1 MADRS
6 RRLFVPVRLAL
17 AAGALLA
24 AALPGGAADGAKV
37 SITGMPHRFICA
49 DYDHKLV
56 AIVAPD
62 GTISWSHPISE
73 EVHEVALLPDGHVI
87 YAPISGR
94 ISELDP
100 ATDREVWSYD
110 APKQNGNDGKAVQ
123 VHDFERLADGST
135 WIFESGSCRVIHID
149 HDGALLSQTPLTVDH
164 PDAHRDTR
172 NARRLSDGHFL
183 VAHEVDNKVRE
194 YDATGTVVWQYAVG
208 SKVFGVLRLAD
219 GNTLIATGD
228 GHRLLEVDHAGK
240 EVWAVGQHDLPGITL
255 AWLTQIER
263 LPNGNTM
270 VVNCHAGPGNPQ
282 IIELTRDK
290 KVVWSFRDFEHFGNA
305 MAVAT
310 LLDAPAGTIR

>member
-1 MADRS
+1 MPSRS
-6 RRLFVPVRLAL
+6 LRLPIASAALLAL
-17 AAGALLA
+17 A
-24 AALPGGAADGAKV
+24 LPGWAADGAKV
-37 SITGMPHRFICA
+37 AITGTPHRFVCA
-49 DYDHKLV
+49 DYDHKLL

-62 GTISWSHPISE
+62 GAISWSRPISE
-73 EVHEVALLPDGHVI
+73 EVHEVEVLPNGHVL

-94 ISELDP
+94 LSEVDP
-100 ATDREVWSYD
+100 ASNMEVWSYD
-110 APKQNGNDGKAVQ
+110 AAKQNGNAGKAVQ

-149 HDGALLSQTPLTVDH
+149 HDGMLLSQVPLTVDH

-172 NARRLSDGHFL
+172 NARRLGDGHFL
-183 VAHEVDNKVRE
+183 VAHEGDNKVRE
-194 YDATGTVVWQYAVG
+194 YDAKGAVVWSYAVK

-228 GHRLLEVDHAGK
+228 GHRLLEVDQAGS
-240 EVWAVGQHDLPGITL
+240 EVWSVGQHDLPGITL

-263 LPNGNTM
+263 LPNGNTI
-270 VVNCHAGPGNPQ
+270 VVNCHAGPDNPQ

-305 MAVAT
+305 MAVAAI
-310 LLDAPAGTIR
+310 LDAPTGTIR

>member
-1 MADRS
+1 MRC
-6 RRLFVPVRLAL
+6 RPAL
-17 AAGALLA
+17 MTTLLSISA
-24 AALPGGAADGAKV
+24 SGLSGWAADAAKV
-37 SITGMPHRFICA
+37 AITGTPHRFVCA
-49 DYDHKLV
+49 DYDRKLL

-62 GTISWSHPISE
+62 GAITWSRPITE
-73 EVHEVALLPDGHVI
+73 EVHEVEVLPDGHVL

-94 ISELDP
+94 LSEVDQ
-100 ATDREVWSYD
+100 ASNIEVWSYD
-110 APKQNGNDGKAVQ
+110 AAKQNGNAGKAVQ

-149 HDGALLSQTPLTVDH
+149 HSGALLSQVPLTVDH

-172 NARRLSDGHFL
+172 NAKRLPDGHFL
-183 VAHEVDNKVRE
+183 VAHEGDNKVRE
-194 YDATGTVVWQYAVG
+194 YDDQGKVVWSHEVK

-228 GHRLLEVDHAGK
+228 GHRLLEVDPAGA
-240 EVWAVGQHDLPGITL
+240 EVWSVGQHDLPGITL

-263 LPNGNTM
+263 LPNGNTI
-270 VVNCHAGPGNPQ
+270 VVNCHAGPDNPQ

-305 MAVAT
+305 MAVAAI
-310 LLDAPAGTIR
+310 LDAPAGTIR